1 MPLQSSQDNIKVNHP
16 SNQRHMEKEATLYLP
31 WRAGQDQYKL
41 LRVFCYTFDFSLHVT
56 LLGLFDLVLRTVTT
70 GSAIQRVHRTKC
82 FRRLS
87 HFQSISSATSRV
99 NLCRELTKAKNQFS
113 VFSTNFVEHFCD

>member
-1 MPLQSSQDNIKVNHP
+1 MPLQSSPDNTKVNHP

-56 LLGLFDLVLRTVTT
+56 LLGLFDLVLRTLVT
-70 GSAIQRVHRTKC
+70 AISHSMCFQNQMFRAFESLSVNFKCNVSGQFVQRTDEGQK
-82 FRRLS
+82 
-87 HFQSISSATSRV
+87 
-99 NLCRELTKAKNQFS
+99 
-113 VFSTNFVEHFCD
+113 